1 MVDFGFHG
9 VCLVARKIRIWP
21 NSTRR
26 ITRKDSR
33 HSECRWIR
41 IIVPE
46 KRLSIAM
53 TVYHG
58 NKGQGLLQV
67 PWVALLYE
75 IKANPHTILL
85 DENNRIIAK
94 DIRGKELRKNLLN
107 S

>member
-1 MVDFGFHG
+1 
-9 VCLVARKIRIWP
+9 
-21 NSTRR
+21 
-26 ITRKDSR
+26 
-33 HSECRWIR
+33 
-41 IIVPE
+41 
-46 KRLSIAM
+46 M